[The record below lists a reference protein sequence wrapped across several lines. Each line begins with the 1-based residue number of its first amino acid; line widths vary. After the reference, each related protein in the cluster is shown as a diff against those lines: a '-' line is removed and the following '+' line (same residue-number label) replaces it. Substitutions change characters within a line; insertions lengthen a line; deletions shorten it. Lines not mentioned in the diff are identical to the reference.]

1 MIRPFHLL
9 ILFALPALLS
19 ASPVLNDGPKKHF
32 HPTSKGT
39 KWVYKSGGVRIAN
52 TIDEVEVK
60 GGETIV
66 NIVFEESNNKT
77 SPVETLLLNEKG
89 MFRIHA
95 LGDKVDPP
103 ICLLKLPAKVGTK
116 WSGKLDDFVIVDN
129 STIVGIEVV
138 EVPAGKFKAIRVE
151 LDLQFK
157 DITSIDTHLPTHWY
171 VEGIGL
177 VKSHIGKSTSELV
190 EFIPAK

>member
-1 MIRPFHLL
+1 MLRRLALL
-9 ILFALPALLS
+9 ILFALSALLP
-19 ASPVLNDGPKKHF
+19 ASPVPNDGPKKHF
-32 HPTSKGT
+32 HPTGKGT
-39 KWVYKSGGVRIAN
+39 KWVYKSGSTRIASK
-52 TIDEVEVK
+52 IDEVEVK

-66 NIVFEESNNKT
+66 NIVFEEPNNKT

-89 MFRIHA
+89 VFRTRA
-95 LGDKVDPP
+95 LGDEVDPP

-129 STIVGIEVV
+129 STIVGIEEV

-151 LDLQFK
+151 LNLQFK

-177 VKSHIGKSTSELV
+177 VKSHIGKSISELV
-190 EFIPAK
+190 EFTPAK